1 MAEQSTAERT
11 FRAVQF
17 DEDQETVADIIKIS
31 EGRTKQGVTRRKQDR
46 RLFDAMERSPYP
58 CERAFE
64 RIAKGYLVIT
74 GQVRV
79 KVARLG
85 ADAELTAGISDEES
99 YQEHISALKRDY
111 LEWAE
116 RIMVAVD
123 HPDRFIRHAAAIEII
138 GEGRSAS
145 YVDETRRKRKGWAVN
160 NLIEVLEEFCRMKRW
175 G

>member
-1 MAEQSTAERT
+1 M
-11 FRAVQF
+11 
-17 DEDQETVADIIKIS
+17 
-31 EGRTKQGVTRRKQDR
+31 TRWSAARI
-46 RLFDAMERSPYP
+46 P